1 MSDIL
6 LRAMLNKEAAVCA
19 CDITKMAE
27 EARKIHDTLPVGTI
41 IMGRTLAAATM
52 MASTLKNDSDR
63 FSLMINGGGP
73 AGTIMAAGNARLEMK
88 GYIAN
93 PNVNTPPSEKGGFD
107 IAGAVGTDGF
117 VTVVMDLGLKEPY
130 VGKTPVVSGE
140 IGADIANYYLVSEQ
154 QPSIVYVNTWLETD
168 MSIVNAGGIMIRP
181 MPGCSEET
189 LTEIEKRIP
198 EISNYAMYLLAGS
211 TEETLQKIFKGM
223 ELDVLDT
230 AQPLWKCDC
239 SKKRLEQ
246 VVVSLGKHEIKD
258 MIEKDDGAEIVCRFC
273 NKKYRFSSDDLKRLL
288 DYATKE

>member
-1 MSDIL
+1 
-6 LRAMLNKEAAVCA
+6 
-19 CDITKMAE
+19 
-27 EARKIHDTLPVGTI
+27 
-41 IMGRTLAAATM
+41 
-52 MASTLKNDSDR
+52 
-63 FSLMINGGGP
+63 
-73 AGTIMAAGNARLEMK
+73 
-88 GYIAN
+88 
-93 PNVNTPPSEKGGFD
+93 
-107 IAGAVGTDGF
+107 
-117 VTVVMDLGLKEPY
+117 
-130 VGKTPVVSGE
+130 
-140 IGADIANYYLVSEQ
+140 
-154 QPSIVYVNTWLETD
+154 
-168 MSIVNAGGIMIRP
+168 MIRP